1 MLSYGSVVKPILAYL
16 RSLKPDKSFWD
27 FPPWVIVL
35 STAAVVGSISAV
47 AAVIGLARWR
57 NSPTGELHVPSSE
70 ASE

>member
-1 MLSYGSVVKPILAYL
+1 MREVVRGVWRYI
-16 RSLKPDKSFWD
+16 RSLKPDKSLWD

-35 STAAVVGSISAV
+35 VTAAVVGSISSV

-57 NSPTGELHVPSSE
+57 NRDVGELRVPSTE